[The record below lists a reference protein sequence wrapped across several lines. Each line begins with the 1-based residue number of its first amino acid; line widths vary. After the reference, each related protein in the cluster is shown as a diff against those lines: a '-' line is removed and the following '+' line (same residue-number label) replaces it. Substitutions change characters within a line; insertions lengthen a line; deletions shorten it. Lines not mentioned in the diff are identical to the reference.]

1 MCVRLRLCVRVYV
14 CVSVHVCVSERE
26 REREREKGRRQMT
39 RNRSNRISGE
49 NLTITFRLGGCR
61 RQETPVTVA
70 EWIKASIKVVLSTS
84 VKKSLTLV

>member
-1 MCVRLRLCVRVYV
+1 MCVSEREWVRERERVG
-14 CVSVHVCVSERE
+14 ERE